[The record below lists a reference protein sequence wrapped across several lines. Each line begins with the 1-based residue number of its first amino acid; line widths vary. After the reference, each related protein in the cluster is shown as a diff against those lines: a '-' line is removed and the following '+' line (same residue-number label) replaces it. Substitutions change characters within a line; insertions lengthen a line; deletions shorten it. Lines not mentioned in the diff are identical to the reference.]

1 MIITAVEPIML
12 CYKPEAA
19 PRDGLANIPTRDVF
33 LVKVHTDEGI
43 NGIGEGFALSSLKST
58 AVLVEETLAPLI
70 IGKDPMMIEEL
81 WNLMYQQTFRY
92 PDCRIK
98 RNRYCIVGYL
108 RKENRPSCLQTSWRG
123 ESFTDSLCQ
132 RWILYGRQ
140 DRGGSCA

>member
-43 NGIGEGFALSSLKST
+43 TGIGEGFALSSLKST

-92 PDCRIK
+92 
-98 RNRYCIVGYL
+98 
-108 RKENRPSCLQTSWRG
+108 
-123 ESFTDSLCQ
+123 
-132 RWILYGRQ
+132 GR
-140 DRGGSCA
+140 RFLTRRSSPE